1 MRRSWLATR
10 YYASRGRLP
19 FSVPISMPLAAARCR
34 RSCHP
39 IGLGY
44 ISRMMSLT
52 TQPMASLA
60 LLAMLAGC
68 GGGSAAAPVA
78 PAPPTVP
85 AVVWTTPPV
94 SAPRVQY
101 RTFPSTIARA
111 TVSYHVYTPPQYD
124 SEAAR
129 RFPVLY
135 WLHGSGGGLGGI
147 GVLSAYFDNAIRAGR
162 IPPML
167 VVFPNGM
174 ASSMWADSKD
184 GRVPMESMVVRDLV
198 PHVDATFRTVA
209 ARDGRLLEGFSMGG
223 LGASRWGLRYPDVFG
238 AMSMFAAGPLDLDFN
253 GPRATGNPAERAQIL
268 RDVYSDDM
276 TYYVAQN
283 PFTVAAQ
290 YAAAI
295 RGTPRALMHFRQVVG
310 SLDFTLPAN
319 EEFRAH
325 VTRLAIVQEY
335 TLVPNVGHDT
345 MALLEALGDRN
356 FAFYRAVF
364 GAR

>member
-1 MRRSWLATR
+1 
-10 YYASRGRLP
+10 
-19 FSVPISMPLAAARCR
+19 
-34 RSCHP
+34 
-39 IGLGY
+39 
-44 ISRMMSLT
+44 MMSLT

-124 SEAAR
+124 NEAAR

-147 GVLSAYFDNAIRAGR
+147 GVLSAYFDNAIGAGR

-283 PFTVAAQ
+283 PFTVAEQ

-335 TLVPNVGHDT
+335 SLVTNVGHDT

>member
-1 MRRSWLATR
+1 
-10 YYASRGRLP
+10 
-19 FSVPISMPLAAARCR
+19 
-34 RSCHP
+34 
-39 IGLGY
+39 
-44 ISRMMSLT
+44 MMSLT
-52 TQPMASLA
+52 SQPMAFLA

-78 PAPPTVP
+78 PAPPSAPV
-85 AVVWTTPPV
+85 VVWTTPPV

-283 PFTVAAQ
+283 PFTVAEQ

-295 RGTPRALMHFRQVVG
+295 RGTPRALTHFRQVVG

-319 EEFRAH
+319 EEFRVH

-345 MALLEALGDRN
+345 MALLEALGERN

>member
-1 MRRSWLATR
+1 
-10 YYASRGRLP
+10 
-19 FSVPISMPLAAARCR
+19 
-34 RSCHP
+34 
-39 IGLGY
+39 
-44 ISRMMSLT
+44 
-52 TQPMASLA
+52 
-60 LLAMLAGC
+60 
-68 GGGSAAAPVA
+68 
-78 PAPPTVP
+78 
-85 AVVWTTPPV
+85 VWTTAAI
-94 SAPRVQY
+94 SAPRVLY
-101 RTFPSTIARA
+101 RTFSSVIARA

-124 SEAAR
+124 SDAAR

-147 GVLSAYFDNAIRAGR
+147 AILAAYFDDAIRAGS

-209 ARDGRLLEGFSMGG
+209 TRDGRLLEGFSMGG
-223 LGASRWGLRYPDVFG
+223 YGASRWGLRYPDVFG

-283 PFTVAAQ
+283 PFTVAEQ
-290 YAAAI
+290 YAASI
-295 RGTPRALMHFRQVVG
+295 RGTPRALTRFRQVVG

-345 MALLEALGDRN
+345 MALLEALGERN
-356 FAFYRAVF
+356 FALYRAVF
-364 GAR
+364 GGR

>member
-1 MRRSWLATR
+1 
-10 YYASRGRLP
+10 
-19 FSVPISMPLAAARCR
+19 
-34 RSCHP
+34 
-39 IGLGY
+39 
-44 ISRMMSLT
+44 
-52 TQPMASLA
+52 
-60 LLAMLAGC
+60 
-68 GGGSAAAPVA
+68 
-78 PAPPTVP
+78 
-85 AVVWTTPPV
+85 
-94 SAPRVQY
+94 
-101 RTFPSTIARA
+101 
-111 TVSYHVYTPPQYD
+111 VYTPSQYD

-162 IPPML
+162 IPSML

>member
-1 MRRSWLATR
+1 MRRSVL
-10 YYASRGRLP
+10 L
-19 FSVPISMPLAAARCR
+19 VL
-34 RSCHP
+34 
-39 IGLGY
+39 
-44 ISRMMSLT
+44 
-52 TQPMASLA
+52 LA
-60 LLAMLAGC
+60 LSGCSAGTAP
-68 GGGSAAAPVA
+68 SPVA
-78 PAPPTVP
+78 PVPPAAPP
-85 AVVWTTPPV
+85 VVWTTTAI

-101 RTFPSTIARA
+101 RTFSSVIARA

-124 SEAAR
+124 SEPAR

-147 GVLSAYFDNAIRAGR
+147 AILSAYFDDAIRAGR

-198 PHVDATFRTVA
+198 PQVDATFRTLA
-209 ARDGRLLEGFSMGG
+209 TRDGRLLEGFSMGG
-223 LGASRWGLRYPDVFG
+223 LGASRWGLRYPEVFG

-283 PFTVAAQ
+283 PFTVAEQ

-295 RGTPRALMHFRQVVG
+295 RGTPRALTRFRQIVG
-310 SLDFTLPAN
+310 ALDFTLPAN
-319 EEFRAH
+319 EDFRAH
-325 VTRLAIVQEY
+325 ITRLGIVHEY

-345 MALLEALGDRN
+345 MALFAALGDRN

-364 GAR
+364 ASR

>member
-44 ISRMMSLT
+44 LSRMMSLT

-124 SEAAR
+124 NEAAR

>member
-1 MRRSWLATR
+1 MFATP
-10 YYASRGRLP
+10 ASRVAHANAVATGHRAMN
-19 FSVPISMPLAAARCR
+19 VR
-34 RSCHP
+34 RALSFV
-39 IGLGY
+39 L
-44 ISRMMSLT
+44 
-52 TQPMASLA
+52 LA
-60 LLAMLAGC
+60 LCGCSAGT
-68 GGGSAAAPVA
+68 AAAPVA
-78 PAPPTVP
+78 PAPPVVP
-85 AVVWTTPPV
+85 PVVWTTNAI

-101 RTFPSTIARA
+101 RTFSSVIARA

-124 SEAAR
+124 SDAAR

-147 GVLSAYFDNAIRAGR
+147 SVLAAYFDDAIRAGR

-209 ARDGRLLEGFSMGG
+209 TRDGRLLEGFSMGG
-223 LGASRWGLRYPDVFG
+223 YGASRWGLRYPDVFA

-268 RDVYSDDM
+268 REVYSDDM

-283 PFTVAAQ
+283 PFTVAEQ
-290 YAAAI
+290 YAATI
-295 RGTPRALMHFRQVVG
+295 RGTPRALTRFRQVVG

-325 VTRLAIVQEY
+325 VTRLAIAQEY

-345 MALLEALGDRN
+345 MALLEALGERN

-364 GAR
+364 AAR

>member
-1 MRRSWLATR
+1 
-10 YYASRGRLP
+10 
-19 FSVPISMPLAAARCR
+19 
-34 RSCHP
+34 
-39 IGLGY
+39 
-44 ISRMMSLT
+44 MMSLT

-124 SEAAR
+124 NEAAR

-147 GVLSAYFDNAIRAGR
+147 SVLSAYFDNAIGAGR

-283 PFTVAAQ
+283 PFTVAEQ

>member
-1 MRRSWLATR
+1 MRRSL
-10 YYASRGRLP
+10 LL
-19 FSVPISMPLAAARCR
+19 VL
-34 RSCHP
+34 
-39 IGLGY
+39 
-44 ISRMMSLT
+44 
-52 TQPMASLA
+52 LA
-60 LLAMLAGC
+60 LSGCSAGTA
-68 GGGSAAAPVA
+68 SSPVA
-78 PAPPTVP
+78 PVPPAVP
-85 AVVWTTPPV
+85 SVVPPVVWTTTAI

-101 RTFPSTIARA
+101 RTFSSVIARA

-124 SEAAR
+124 SEPAR

-147 GVLSAYFDNAIRAGR
+147 AILTAYFDDAIRAGR
-162 IPPML
+162 TPPML

-209 ARDGRLLEGFSMGG
+209 TRDGRLLEGFSMGG
-223 LGASRWGLRYPDVFG
+223 LGASRWGLRYPEVFG

-253 GPRATGNPAERAQIL
+253 GPRATGNLAERAQIL

-283 PFTVAAQ
+283 PFTVAEQ
-290 YAAAI
+290 YAATI
-295 RGTPRALMHFRQVVG
+295 RGTSRALTRFRQVVG
-310 SLDFTLPAN
+310 QLDFTLPAN
-319 EEFRAH
+319 DEFRAH

-364 GAR
+364 GGR

>member
-1 MRRSWLATR
+1 MMRSAYR
-10 YYASRGRLP
+10 
-19 FSVPISMPLAAARCR
+19 VMPRV
-34 RSCHP
+34 
-39 IGLGY
+39 
-44 ISRMMSLT
+44 
-52 TQPMASLA
+52 
-60 LLAMLAGC
+60 AMLALALGSC
-68 GGGSAAAPVA
+68 TGGAETPTAST
-78 PAPPTVP
+78 PAQP
-85 AVVWTTPPV
+85 AVVWTTAAV
-94 SAPRVQY
+94 SAPRLQY
-101 RTFPSTIARA
+101 RTFTSARARA
-111 TVSYHVYTPPQYD
+111 TVSYHIYTPLQYD
-124 SEAAR
+124 SEPGR

-147 GVLSAYFDNAIRAGR
+147 PVLTAYVDEAIRAGR

-167 VVFPNGM
+167 IVFPNGM

-198 PHVDATFRTVA
+198 PQVDATFRTLA
-209 ARDGRLLEGFSMGG
+209 TRDGRLLEGFSMGG

-283 PFTVAAQ
+283 PFTVAEQ
-290 YAAAI
+290 YAATI
-295 RGTPRALMHFRQVVG
+295 RGTPRALTRFRQVVG

-325 VTRLAIVQEY
+325 VGRLGIAQEY
-335 TLVPNVGHDT
+335 TLVPNVAHDT
-345 MALLEALGDRN
+345 MALLEGLGERN
-356 FAFYRAVF
+356 WAFYRAVF
-364 GAR
+364 GGR

>member
-1 MRRSWLATR
+1 
-10 YYASRGRLP
+10 
-19 FSVPISMPLAAARCR
+19 
-34 RSCHP
+34 
-39 IGLGY
+39 
-44 ISRMMSLT
+44 MSLT

-124 SEAAR
+124 NEAAR

-147 GVLSAYFDNAIRAGR
+147 SVLSAYFDNAIGAGR

-283 PFTVAAQ
+283 PFTVAEQ